1 MRPIIAYPG
10 VPGSF
15 SEGAARE
22 AFPEGECRGYATFP
36 EAAEA
41 ASSSAFAFNSSDSA
55 AYASQGKS
63 IAHPAMPAAF
73 KKLRRVQPRSSEP
86 VSFIAWLLLNLSLR
100 TPQCENAQTNRPIL
114 AGNTRDEKQLH
125 CFQTFHHFLD
135 LIGRG

>member
-41 ASSSAFAFNSSDSA
+41 ARIGA
-55 AYASQGKS
+55 A
-63 IAHPAMPAAF
+63 
-73 KKLRRVQPRSSEP
+73 
-86 VSFIAWLLLNLSLR
+86 
-100 TPQCENAQTNRPIL
+100 
-114 AGNTRDEKQLH
+114 D
-125 CFQTFHHFLD
+125 
-135 LIGRG
+135 